1 MKMKK
6 KLVMSLIV
14 SLPLLSLIL
23 VNNVRAEINLGN
35 YAELGLGYYGGDDPN
50 EPIGNPLIWGFR
62 SNWQQA
68 RDFGVKPI
76 TEGDDKI
83 TVKTIPNAILRVQY
97 QKKDEPIEK
106 EIQQKREWN
115 SKENK
120 WQANSYALANGIG
133 LATFYLDN
141 NCKPRNG
148 DTYKLTLTID
158 GFYLASG
165 KWIVGE
171 SEPRDVTEEKE
182 RKKLEEDKQYEKEI
196 QTIEEELEKQEQERE
211 ALEMF
216 QKQQQE
222 EANKTW
228 YQRLGD
234 NIEDTWANV
243 KGWWKG

>member
-165 KWIVGE
+165 KWIEE

-243 KGWWKG
+243 KDWWKG

>member
-1 MKMKK
+1 MKK
-6 KLVMSLIV
+6 KLIINLSIC
-14 SLPLLSLIL
+14 LLSLIL
-23 VNNVRAEINLGN
+23 VSKVKAEINLGN

-83 TVKTIPNAILRVQY
+83 TVKTVPNAILRVQY
-97 QKKDEPIEK
+97 QKKDESIEK

-115 SKENK
+115 SKDNK
-120 WQANSYALANGIG
+120 WQADSYTLANGIG

-148 DTYKLTLTID
+148 DKYKLTLTID

-165 KWIVGE
+165 EWIVGQSKPQDQIE
-171 SEPRDVTEEKE
+171 KEEKE
-182 RKKLEEDKQYEKEI
+182 Y
-196 QTIEEELEKQEQERE
+196 EEEMTKILEQFEKQEQERE

>member
-1 MKMKK
+1 M
-6 KLVMSLIV
+6 
-14 SLPLLSLIL
+14 
-23 VNNVRAEINLGN
+23 GN

-83 TVKTIPNAILRVQY
+83 TVKTVPNAILRVQY
-97 QKKDEPIEK
+97 QKKDESIEK

-115 SKENK
+115 SKDNK
-120 WQANSYALANGIG
+120 WQADSYTLANGIG

-148 DTYKLTLTID
+148 DKYKLTLTID

-165 KWIVGE
+165 EWIVGQSKPQDQIE
-171 SEPRDVTEEKE
+171 KEEKE
-182 RKKLEEDKQYEKEI
+182 Y
-196 QTIEEELEKQEQERE
+196 EEEMTKILEQFEKQEQERE